1 MDILKPDFNK
11 SYRYINVWL
20 VMICLAILLLMLV
33 LVVNNSIKQIKEEL
47 DTSSQTIYRNAQ
59 TALGAGEYVLEGFQA
74 YFKTVDV
81 VDFRKLEEYSRTIRR
96 EHPFIYMTQ
105 YMIRVEKNEAADF
118 IRERRLEGY
127 ATYRITQY
135 DNSDDKKLIPVT
147 DRSVYYP
154 LVFMEPLEIRSLP
167 LLGFDVLSYD
177 LIKTAVRESVK
188 SGKARATTT
197 YTLPNGDKGYVII
210 SPIFTT
216 DNLPE
221 EVDQRHELATRLVA
235 VAVNTDMVLDEVH
248 NSEKESLS
256 LSFYDPATSTFIK
269 ASSINEYAINPRS
282 SLPVFS
288 STHMLHIAGQ
298 AYQLELKRQLML
310 SDIDFD
316 WIAFAFITTAAF
328 SLLLFN
334 FVHLRIQSA
343 KASQRAQAELYHER
357 EHAQVTL
364 HSISEAVI
372 TTDVD
377 KNIIYMNP
385 IARRITG
392 WNEADAIGQPLD
404 SVFRLIHEETRKP
417 VDSTV
422 DECLSSQSTVLFE
435 EPALLV
441 NKNGDEFAVEN
452 SSSPIRGHKGELIG
466 AVLVFRNITHIRNL
480 SKKMEF
486 QATHDALTGLIN
498 RHEFEQQL
506 KAAVHSARE
515 EERSHAIC
523 YLDLDQFKVV
533 NDTCGHIAGDQLL
546 KELASLMPNSIRA
559 SDCLAR
565 LGGDEFGVLMFDCP
579 LKQAEKVADSLRAAI
594 KDFTFSWDKKTFDV
608 GVSVGLVPIDKDSG
622 SVQDV
627 LRRSDT
633 ACYIAKDLGRNR
645 VHIYTPDDTEIAKRH
660 GELQWVTR
668 IKNALK
674 NDQFQLALQSVIPIQ
689 DAREKIHYEIL
700 LRMLDDNGDV
710 IPPMSFIPAAE
721 RYDMMPE
728 LDKWVI
734 RNTFSKI
741 REEQRLGKPLHIYNI
756 NISGQTLCGTD
767 ILDYIKEQIES
778 YEIDASRLC
787 FEITETAV
795 IANLSLAI
803 DFISR
808 MKKLGCMFAL
818 DDFGSGLSSFAYLKK
833 LPVDYLKIDGEFVR
847 DITHDPMDRAI
858 VSAINDIGH
867 EIGLIT
873 VAEYVEN
880 EQIFSVLKNMGIDYA
895 QGYGIEK
902 PFTWTIDN
910 VIEFNAAM
918 RNRSPRSR

>member
-1 MDILKPDFNK
+1 MEILKPDFEK

-20 VMICLAILLLMLV
+20 GIICLAILLLMIALV
-33 LVVNNSIKQIKEEL
+33 INNSIKQIQEEL
-47 DTSSQTIYRNAQ
+47 NTSSQSIYRNAQ
-59 TALGAGEYVLEGFQA
+59 SALSAGEYVLEGFQA

-81 VDFRKLEEYSRTIRR
+81 VDYRKLEEYSRTIRR

-105 YMIRVEKNEAADF
+105 YMIRVEKNEVPDF

-135 DNSDDKKLIPVT
+135 DNNDNRKLVPVT

-167 LLGFDVLSYD
+167 LLGFDVLSFD
-177 LIKTAVRESVK
+177 LIKNAVRDAVK

-197 YTLPNGDKGYVII
+197 YSLPDGSNGYVII
-210 SPIFTT
+210 SPVFTT
-216 DNLPE
+216 DNLPDE
-221 EVDQRHELATRLVA
+221 LDQRHELATRLVA
-235 VAVNTDMVLDEVH
+235 VAINADQILGALH
-248 NSEKESLS
+248 NNKNESLS
-256 LSFYDPATSTFIK
+256 LSFYDQPTRTFVK
-269 ASSINEYAINPRS
+269 ASTINKYAINRNS
-282 SLPVFS
+282 ALPIFS
-288 STHMLHIAGQ
+288 TSHKLHIAGQ
-298 AYQLELKRQLML
+298 AYQLELKRQLTL

-328 SLLLFN
+328 TLLLFN

-343 KASQRAQAELYHER
+343 KSTQRAQAELFHER

-364 HSISEAVI
+364 QSINEAVI
-372 TTDVD
+372 TTDID
-377 KNIIYMNP
+377 KKIIYMNP

-392 WNEADAIGQPLD
+392 WNEEEAIGKPLD
-404 SVFRLIHEETRKP
+404 SVFRLIHEETRDS

-422 DECLSSQSTVLFE
+422 DECLSSQNTVLFE
-435 EPALLV
+435 EPALLI

-452 SSSPIRGHKGELIG
+452 SSSPIRDHSGELIG

-506 KAAVHSARE
+506 NEAVHSARDDN
-515 EERSHAIC
+515 RNHAIC

-579 LKQAEKVADSLRAAI
+579 LRQAEKVADSLRAAI

-608 GVSVGLVPIDKDSG
+608 GVSVGLVPINKDSG

-668 IKNALK
+668 IKKALE
-674 NDQFQLALQSVIPIQ
+674 NDQFELALQSVIPIQ
-689 DAREKIHYEIL
+689 NNNEKLHYEVL
-700 LRMLDDNGDV
+700 LRMLDDDGDV
-710 IPPMSFIPAAE
+710 VPPMSFIPAAE
-721 RYDMMPE
+721 RYDMMPS

-734 RNTFSKI
+734 SNTLKKI
-741 REEQRLGKPLHIYNI
+741 NEEQRQGKTSHIYNI
-756 NISGQTLCGTD
+756 NLSGQTLCD
-767 ILDYIKEQIES
+767 SNILDFIKDQIKS
-778 YEIDASRLC
+778 NAVDASTLC

-803 DFISR
+803 DFINR
-808 MKKLGCMFAL
+808 MKKLGCKFAL

-867 EIGLIT
+867 EIGLVT

-880 EQIFSVLKNMGIDYA
+880 DEILNILKNIGIDYA
-895 QGYGIEK
+895 QGYGIEI
-902 PFTWTIDN
+902 PFKWKIDN
-910 VIEFNAAM
+910 IIQLHH
-918 RNRSPRSR
+918 RR